1 VLDIAQP
8 KVELSKSGHNYA
20 RFIVEPLSPGY
31 GTTLGNALRRI
42 LLSSLPGTAITK
54 IRISDVWHEFSTI
67 PHIREDCNRTTTCQ
81 RRECASLG
89 KERARSRRAT
99 SIGRTNLPA

>member
-1 VLDIAQP
+1 MLDIAQP

-20 RFIVEPLSPGY
+20 RFTVEPLSPGY

-54 IRISDVWHEFSTI
+54 GRGT
-67 PHIREDCNRTTTCQ
+67 
-81 RRECASLG
+81 RRECA
-89 KERARSRRAT
+89 
-99 SIGRTNLPA
+99 LPAPGNVQ